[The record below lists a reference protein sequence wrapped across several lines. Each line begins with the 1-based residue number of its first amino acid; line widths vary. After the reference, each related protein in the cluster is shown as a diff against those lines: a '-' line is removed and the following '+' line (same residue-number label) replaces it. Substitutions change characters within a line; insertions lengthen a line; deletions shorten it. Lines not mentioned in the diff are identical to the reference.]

1 MTSSPFASPSAVPN
15 PALATP
21 SRLEPSPKNEVA
33 LTIPATFNFAV
44 GVLLTQHQL
53 YCWYLQKKLLG
64 LIILISRVLL
74 TSYLL
79 F

>member
-1 MTSSPFASPSAVPN
+1 MTQPAPSSASAVPS

-44 GVLLTQHQL
+44 GVVDPTPTLLLDASVASTE
-53 YCWYLQKKLLG
+53 K
-64 LIILISRVLL
+64 
-74 TSYLL
+74 TDE